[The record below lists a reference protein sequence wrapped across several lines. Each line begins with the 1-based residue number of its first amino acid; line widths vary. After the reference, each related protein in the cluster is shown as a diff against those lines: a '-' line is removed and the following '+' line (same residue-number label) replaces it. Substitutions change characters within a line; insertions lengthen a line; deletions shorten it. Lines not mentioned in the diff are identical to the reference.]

1 MVLIYSQVPT
11 REELNMSDD
20 RPVDPKYRQ
29 GKKGETKKALE
40 ELKERLLNHP
50 PLKPKKPE

>member
-1 MVLIYSQVPT
+1 
-11 REELNMSDD
+11 MSDD